1 MSGKGSK
8 PRPYSVD
15 QKTFDSNWDR
25 IFSNRKKTEPEKQD
39 EAIMK
44 NEYYDILTTEEALN
58 EMVRISEEM
67 GAYIDEPI
75 DNPLIKK

>member
-1 MSGKGSK
+1 M
-8 PRPYSVD
+8 
-15 QKTFDSNWDR
+15 
-25 IFSNRKKTEPEKQD
+25 KKTEAEKFD

-44 NEYYDILTTEEALN
+44 NDYSDQLTTEEALQ

-67 GAYIDEPI
+67 GAYVDEPI

>member
-15 QKTFDSNWDR
+15 QETFINNWDR
-25 IFSNRKKTEPEKQD
+25 IFGNKKKTEPEKQE

-44 NEYYDILTTEEALN
+44 NEYYDQLTTEEALQ

-67 GAYIDEPI
+67 GDYIDRPI

>member
-8 PRPYSVD
+8 PRPIVISIDEYD
-15 QKTFDSNWDR
+15 QNWDR
-25 IFSNRKKTEPEKQD
+25 IFNRKKKTEAEKFD

-44 NEYYDILTTEEALN
+44 NEYYDQLTTEEALQ

-67 GAYIDEPI
+67 GDYIDAPI